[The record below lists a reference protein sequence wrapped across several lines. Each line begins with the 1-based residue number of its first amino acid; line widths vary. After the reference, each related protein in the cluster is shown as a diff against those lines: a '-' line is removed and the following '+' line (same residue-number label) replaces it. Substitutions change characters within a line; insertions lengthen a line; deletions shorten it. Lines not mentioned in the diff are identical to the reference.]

1 MARRA
6 FTLIEI
12 MITIGIFIILTTI
25 AVPNILRSRV
35 AANEGAAIGNLKALS
50 NACQTYHI
58 DQGQYPDALSALSS
72 ANPAY
77 IDSVLGAG
85 EKQGYQFIYESS
97 DSDHFTVNANSA
109 HSGLLRG
116 RYFYLDESGAIRSRA
131 DGPAGPNDEII
142 G

>member
-1 MARRA
+1 MRRG

-12 MITIGIFIILTTI
+12 MITISIFIILTTL

-35 AANEGAAIGNLKALS
+35 AADEGAAIGNLKALS
-50 NACQTYHI
+50 NACQNYHI
-58 DQGQYPDALSALSS
+58 NMGSYPDELSDLSTED
-72 ANPAY
+72 PPY
-77 IDSVLGAG
+77 IDSILGAG
-85 EKQGYQFIYESS
+85 QKQGYQFIYGSS

-116 RYFYLDESGAIRSRA
+116 KYFYLDESGAIRSRA
-131 DGPAGPNDEII
+131 DAPAGPNDEII